1 MKFKIGKKSGLKY
14 FSYQDIQDFKPC
26 YDPVKYI
33 PTTWRGTAIDILNL
47 KDVLDSDR
55 LWVVLHAEIISD
67 RVMRLFAVWCARQ
80 VQHLMTDPR
89 SISALDVAE
98 RFSNGLATK
107 VELAAAWSAARSD
120 ARDAAWGAAR
130 AAARSDARDAARY
143 AAWGA
148 AWSDARD
155 ADQDAQISKLK
166 EMVMA
171 EGKERISN
179 RKLRG

>member
-1 MKFKIGKKSGLKY
+1 M
-14 FSYQDIQDFKPC
+14 
-26 YDPVKYI
+26 
-33 PTTWRGTAIDILNL
+33 RDILNL

-120 ARDAAWGAAR
+120 ARDAA
-130 AAARSDARDAARY
+130 RY